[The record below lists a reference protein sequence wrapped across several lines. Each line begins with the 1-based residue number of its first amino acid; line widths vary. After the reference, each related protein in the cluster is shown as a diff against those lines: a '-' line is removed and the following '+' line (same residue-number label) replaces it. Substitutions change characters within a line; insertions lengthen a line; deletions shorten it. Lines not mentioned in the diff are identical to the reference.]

1 MPTLN
6 WIGKEKVINHHQDVP
21 YKILEPQY
29 GFADGVQQ
37 SEPNNSGNKIIHGD
51 NLEAL
56 KSLLPE
62 YEGKIKCIY
71 IDPPYNTGNESWVYN
86 DNVNHPKIKKW
97 LGEVVGKDGEDLTR
111 HDKWLCMM
119 YPRLKLLHKLLSKDG
134 FIFVSLDD
142 NEIHSL
148 KFMLIEIFGEKNFQ
162 AEIIVQSNKR
172 GQTYKQIAKTHEYL
186 ICFSKTELG
195 NINELPFEVGE
206 YPYDDDLGKYSIRE
220 LRNRNP
226 KFGRFNRPNLYFPI
240 YINTKLPDKNGFCP
254 ISLLKSDDFSIEVLP
269 LNSLKEESCW
279 RWGTKKVEENLLSN
293 NDMTSVFGKPK
304 QDGSWGIYD
313 KYRKGTVKA
322 KTIWTETEMI
332 SEQGTS
338 LLRNLGL
345 AEQFQFPKP
354 IELIKTVLLLSTD
367 ENSIVLDSFAGSG
380 TTAHAVL
387 SLNKQDGGNRKFILT
402 EMEEYANTITAERV
416 KRVINGYG
424 IDKKTV
430 EGTGGSFNY
439 YQLGEP
445 LFLEDDIL
453 NEMVGI
459 ENILKYIWYSETR
472 TSYTPAARSLV
483 DENYRIGSKD
493 QTDYYFYY
501 TKDAV
506 TTVDYDFMAKIKHKA
521 SQYIIYADNCLL
533 EKDFMLKHHII
544 FKKIPRDITRF

>member
-37 SEPNNSGNKIIHGD
+37 SEPNDSGNKIIHGD

-119 YPRLKLLHKLLSKDG
+119 YPRLKLLHKLLAKEG
-134 FIFVSLDD
+134 AIFISIDD
-142 NEIHSL
+142 NEQAHL
-148 KFMLIEIFGEKNFQ
+148 KLICDEIFGSGNFVSNIMWQKIHSIKND
-162 AEIIVQSNKR
+162 AR
-172 GQTYKQIAKTHEYL
+172 YL
-186 ICFSKTELG
+186 SVNHDFVLLYTK
-195 NINELPFEVGE
+195 NINSFQINLLPRSQKMDDRYKNPDNDFRGVWQSGDLVANEPRKDGNYDVFGPTGKTFNVPSDKHWVYSKDNLEKMIDENRIWFGKNGDSFPRKKRFLSEVQQGKTPDTWWISEEVGHNQE
-206 YPYDDDLGKYSIRE
+206 AKRE
-220 LRNRNP
+220 IKSLLNIDNQTFSTP
-226 KFGRFNRPNLYFPI
+226 KPVRLMERILEI
-240 YINTKLPDKNGFCP
+240 SSDKN
-254 ISLLKSDDFSIEVLP
+254 SI
-269 LNSLKEESCW
+269 
-279 RWGTKKVEENLLSN
+279 
-293 NDMTSVFGKPK
+293 
-304 QDGSWGIYD
+304 I
-313 KYRKGTVKA
+313 
-322 KTIWTETEMI
+322 
-332 SEQGTS
+332 
-338 LLRNLGL
+338 
-345 AEQFQFPKP
+345 
-354 IELIKTVLLLSTD
+354 
-367 ENSIVLDSFAGSG
+367 LDSFAGSA

-387 SLNKQDGGNRKFILT
+387 NLNKKDGGNRKFILI
-402 EMEEYANTITAERV
+402 EMEDYSDTITAERI

-424 IDKKTV
+424 DTKKT

-445 LFLEDDIL
+445 LFLEEDVL
-453 NEMVGI
+453 NEAVGI

-472 TSYTPAARSLV
+472 TSYSSTKHSLV
-483 DENYRIGSKD
+483 EENYRIGSKD

-533 EKDFMLKHHII
+533 DAAFMLKHHII